1 VSLSLTVGMIRRM
14 AGCWISF
21 LIALAATGLAGW
33 AVGSRQWATGVKVRD
48 RALARNQA
56 FCRELQALVD
66 RYR

>member
-14 AGCWISF
+14 CW
-21 LIALAATGLAGW
+21 LAFFVAVVASWVAGW
-33 AVGSRQWATGVKVRD
+33 AVGSRQWATGVQVRD

>member
-14 AGCWISF
+14 PCW
-21 LIALAATGLAGW
+21 LAFVVAVVASWVAGW
-33 AVGSRQWATGVKVRD
+33 AVGSRQWATGVQVRD

-66 RYR
+66 RHR